1 MTTPP
6 TPPQP
11 KYPTGY
17 RIENARSGEAVSLHE
32 IEIEAASHF
41 PEEALPRELRK
52 EGLPLRVLEE
62 AAREE
67 RLWIAVE
74 VASNATVGFALAI
87 LADGSG
93 HLLEVDVLPDHGRRG
108 LGRALVSTVAG
119 WAQRRGLASLT
130 LTTFRHLAWN
140 APFYR
145 SLGFEEIP
153 PEAWQPEFR
162 ARVKSETAR
171 MEPEKR
177 IAMELRPPIPRQ
189 RVRLWES
196 GAQ

>member
-1 MTTPP
+1 MTTPR

-11 KYPTGY
+11 KCPAGY
-17 RIENARSGEAVSLHE
+17 RIENAQPGEVAGLPE
-32 IEIEAASHF
+32 IEIEAASLF
-41 PEEALPRELRK
+41 PEEDLPRELRQ

-87 LADGSG
+87 LVDGSG

-108 LGRALVSTVAG
+108 LGRALVATVAG

-153 PEAWQPEFR
+153 PEEWQPEFR
-162 ARVKSETAR
+162 ARVERETAR
-171 MEPEKR
+171 MDPQKR
-177 IAMELRPPIPRQ
+177 IAMQLSPPIPR
-189 RVRLWES
+189 
-196 GAQ
+196 